1 MKNRIQYHMKR
12 IGDDYNF
19 FFKTISPPRPSYMNN
34 KGQKRT
40 SCQLI
45 KIKDGFGVHY
55 YCNKKYDKT
64 GKVIYYTKMYVE
76 ISTCKTKRRIA
87 NKIAR
92 KQRKIN
98 RKK

>member
-1 MKNRIQYHMKR
+1 MLNTPRHRKSNLGIEYH
-12 IGDDYNF
+12 
-19 FFKTISPPRPSYMNN
+19 FFKKIKKYTRPSYMNN

-40 SCQLI
+40 SCQLV